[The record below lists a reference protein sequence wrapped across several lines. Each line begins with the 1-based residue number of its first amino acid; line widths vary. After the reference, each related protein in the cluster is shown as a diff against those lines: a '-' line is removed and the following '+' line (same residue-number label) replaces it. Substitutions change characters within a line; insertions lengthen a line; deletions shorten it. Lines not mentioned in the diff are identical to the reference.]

1 MEKENYSDSEQ
12 KTPPVSTVTQQSWGA
27 VLAIFIILIMIV
39 LGAVYAW
46 NKRVASMKS
55 IITNQPASVINA
67 STTNSISVQK

>member
-1 MEKENYSDSEQ
+1 MEKENHSDSES

-39 LGAVYAW
+39 LGAIYAW
-46 NKRVASMKS
+46 NKRVASMKT
-55 IITNQPASVINA
+55 ITANQPASIITA